1 MRQLP
6 QALAMAALATVLLA
20 GLAVAERKE
29 VQVFGPFQE
38 PESTRF
44 EAACKVFEERTG
56 IDVVYTASKEFES
69 LIFVRV
75 EGGDPPDVAALPQ
88 PGLMYR
94 LAKKRQIIPL
104 WPQAVA
110 LVEKNYAPVWK
121 GLGSYQGTPYG
132 IFHRVNVKSLVW
144 YPKKAWEKAGY
155 QPPATWEEMAA
166 LAAKMI
172 KNGHTPWTVGLKSGG
187 ATGWPATDWIEDIML
202 RTAGPEV
209 YDKWIRHEIPFNH
222 PTVKNAVDIMLK
234 TWLGPKMSYGGA
246 MGILN
251 TSFGDSP
258 KVMFED
264 PPRAWMHRQGSF
276 ITGFFPKHIQDNLEE
291 EAGVFGLPPIDSKWG
306 LPVLGGGDQYVMFKD
321 RPEVRQFMEFLAT
334 SESGEAWA
342 RAGGAL
348 FPHKHQNLDAYP
360 DKLSRAQAEML
371 LNAEVFRFDASDMMP
386 AKVGAGTFWKGMV
399 DLVGGKKPDKVLDK
413 IEKSWPKQ

>member
-1 MRQLP
+1 MRP
-6 QALAMAALATVLLA
+6 FSQALAMAALATVLLT
-20 GLAVAERKE
+20 GLAVADRKV

-94 LAKKRQIIPL
+94 LAKKRQIVPL
-104 WPQAVA
+104 WPEAVA

-155 QPPATWEEMAA
+155 QPPGTWEEMAA
-166 LAAKMI
+166 LAEKMI
-172 KNGHTPWTVGLKSGG
+172 RHGHTPWTVGLKSGG

-222 PTVKNAVDIMLK
+222 PSVKNAVDIMLK
-234 TWLGPKMSYGGA
+234 TWLGPKMSYGVFQIG
-246 MGILN
+246 LRL
-251 TSFGDSP
+251 
-258 KVMFED
+258 
-264 PPRAWMHRQGSF
+264 RA
-276 ITGFFPKHIQDNLEE
+276 
-291 EAGVFGLPPIDSKWG
+291 
-306 LPVLGGGDQYVMFKD
+306 
-321 RPEVRQFMEFLAT
+321 AT
-334 SESGEAWA
+334 
-342 RAGGAL
+342 
-348 FPHKHQNLDAYP
+348 
-360 DKLSRAQAEML
+360 
-371 LNAEVFRFDASDMMP
+371 
-386 AKVGAGTFWKGMV
+386 
-399 DLVGGKKPDKVLDK
+399 
-413 IEKSWPKQ
+413 